1 MVEAQFIPG
10 PYTLRAL
17 ERAMNP
23 SLTEPSAGGTAEHR
37 LIYAFPSVVD
47 RVDGVALP
55 LSWPGGV
62 APFDRAQALGENNAL
77 QTVRAQLGALA
88 PEECRQVIELGES
101 AERMEGRVELG
112 ESAYRV
118 SHIAWIS
125 PDAGSRW
132 LFLRLGALFNQ
143 AAVHYGFELAGFV
156 DPVQYTSYGPGQHF
170 DWHMDLGPGATST
183 RKLSITIQLSGEDE
197 YAGGALEFINM
208 PGMQAVRH
216 IGAATFFPSYLA
228 HRVSRVSSGVRRSL
242 VAWACGP
249 SFR

>member
-23 SLTEPSAGGTAEHR
+23 SLTESSAGGTAEHR

-47 RVDGVALP
+47 RVDGVALH

-62 APFDRAQALGENNAL
+62 GPFDRTQALGENNAL

-88 PEECRQVIELGES
+88 PEECRQVIDLGES
-101 AERMEGRVELG
+101 AERMKGRVELG
-112 ESAYRV
+112 ASAYRV
-118 SHIAWIS
+118 SHIAWIH
-125 PDAGSRW
+125 PDADSHW
-132 LFLRLGALFNQ
+132 LFHKLGVLFSQ
-143 AAVHYGFELAGFV
+143 AAAHYGFALAGFV
-156 DPVQYTSYGPGQHF
+156 DPVQYTSYGAGQHF

-183 RKLSITIQLSGEDE
+183 RKLSITIQLSDQDD
-197 YAGGALEFINM
+197 YAGGALEFINI
-208 PGMQAVRH
+208 PGMEAVRNL
-216 IGAATFFPSYLA
+216 GAATFFPSYLA
-228 HRVSRVSSGVRRSL
+228 HRVSEVRSGARRSL